1 MRACSIQGALQFVRE
16 ASGRLGAEAL
26 SYENRSELQ
35 VDTQRVMKRLAASM
49 ALLAILVAWLAVPV
63 RAQQTSERT
72 RAIGKKL
79 KCMCRG
85 CQDTAATCYH
95 TGAAF
100 SGPCATAKGMLK
112 EIDERVAKGDSD
124 DLILQSF
131 VQQYGQEVYIEPP
144 HSGIGSLAWA
154 MPTIYLVLGTGLVVF
169 VISRWRKRTPQAATA
184 SGPSVA
190 TISPEA
196 LEQARRRV
204 ARDTED

>member
-1 MRACSIQGALQFVRE
+1 MTKSR
-16 ASGRLGAEAL
+16 
-26 SYENRSELQ
+26 
-35 VDTQRVMKRLAASM
+35 RLAAAM
-49 ALLAILVAWLAVPV
+49 AFGMAMSSLLLLSAG
-63 RAQQTSERT
+63 AQQTSERT

-95 TGAAF
+95 VGGAF
-100 SGPCATAKGMLK
+100 SGPCDTAKAMLK
-112 EIDERVAKGDSD
+112 TIDERITKGDSD

-144 HSGIGSLAWA
+144 HSGIGRVAWA
-154 MPTIYLVLGTGLVVF
+154 MPVAYLVVGTGLVIF
-169 VISRWRKRTPQAATA
+169 VIRRWRKRAPQTATA

-190 TISPEA
+190 AISPEV

-204 ARDTED
+204 AQETED

>member
-1 MRACSIQGALQFVRE
+1 MTELVLGLLKLR
-16 ASGRLGAEAL
+16 GRYVEVL
-26 SYENRSELQ
+26 RSAKNATLRMTL
-35 VDTQRVMKRLAASM
+35 VLLAAIT
-49 ALLAILVAWLAVPV
+49 ALGLVSPV

-100 SGPCATAKGMLK
+100 SGPCDTAKGMLK
-112 EIDERVAKGDSD
+112 TIDERIAKGDSD

-144 HSGIGSLAWA
+144 HSGIGSVAWA
-154 MPTIYLVLGTGLVVF
+154 MPTVYLLLGTGLVIF
-169 VISRWRKRTPQAATA
+169 VISRWRKRAPQPATA
-184 SGPSVA
+184 AGPAVA
-190 TISPEA
+190 AISPEA
-196 LEQARRRV
+196 LERARRRV
-204 ARDTED
+204 AQETED